1 MSPAVYMGTLALV
14 LGAIV
19 LVTAIRT
26 LSTFTQAKAKIAAE
40 TGYRDL
46 AEKMS
51 ASQAETA
58 SILSDLKVRIANIEA
73 LLKTV
78 E

>member
-1 MSPAVYMGTLALV
+1 MTPAVYMGTLALV

-26 LSTFTQAKAKIAAE
+26 LSTYTQAKAKIAAE
-40 TGYRDL
+40 ANYRDM

-58 SILSDLKVRIANIEA
+58 SILNDLKARIANIET